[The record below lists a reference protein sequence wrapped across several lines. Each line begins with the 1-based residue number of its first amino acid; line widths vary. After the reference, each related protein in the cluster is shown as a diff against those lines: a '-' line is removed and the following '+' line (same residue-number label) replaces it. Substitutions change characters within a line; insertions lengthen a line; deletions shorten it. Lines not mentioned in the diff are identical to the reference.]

1 MTRIPEQNLNYLV
14 SSMING
20 YYIKTKRLHQCQAKI
35 NIAYHINNH
44 SIGRGIYKGD
54 KIHGKASTKK
64 FDPLSN
70 RSRKFKPKP
79 KLQDGIDISK
89 ELAQQKSTTSGEY
102 SFDLE
107 LGASASKVYQ
117 RQKEK
122 EMMESLKPSSCLQKL
137 PKGIDQYRFLI
148 SSSVLNIFACYVN
161 I

>member
-1 MTRIPEQNLNYLV
+1 MDIISKLNSYQH
-14 SSMING
+14 N
-20 YYIKTKRLHQCQAKI
+20 TKI
-35 NIAYHINNH
+35 NIAYDINNH

-64 FDPLSN
+64 YDPLSN

-137 PKGIDQYRFLI
+137 PKGIGKYRLLI
-148 SSSVLNIFACYVN
+148 SSSILNKVLCIICQYV

>member
-1 MTRIPEQNLNYLV
+1 MTKVFNNKQTE
-14 SSMING
+14 
-20 YYIKTKRLHQCQAKI
+20 YY
-35 NIAYHINNH
+35 

-70 RSRKFKPKP
+70 RNSRKFRQRPRI
-79 KLQDGIDISK
+79 QDGIDISK

-122 EMMESLKPSSCLQKL
+122 EMVESLKPSSCLQKL
-137 PKGIDQYRFLI
+137 PKGISMFTD
-148 SSSVLNIFACYVN
+148 S
-161 I
+161 